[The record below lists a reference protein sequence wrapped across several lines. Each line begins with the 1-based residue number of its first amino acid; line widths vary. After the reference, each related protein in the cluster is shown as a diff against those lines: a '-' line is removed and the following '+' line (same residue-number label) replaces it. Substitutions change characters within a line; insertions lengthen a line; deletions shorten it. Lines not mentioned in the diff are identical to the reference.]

1 MENIKTL
8 EQIKRPWV
16 VAHRGY
22 RGSYP
27 ENTLVAFEA
36 AIRANTDMIELD
48 VSLTR
53 DRIPVVIHDNTL
65 DRTTNGSG
73 PVSEHTLA
81 ELKELDAGSW
91 FSTKFSGEAIP
102 TLEELLMSVKG

>member
-36 AIRANTDMIELD
+36 AIGVNADMIELD
-48 VSLTR
+48 ILLSKDGEL
-53 DRIPVVIHDNTL
+53 VVIHDKKKITNSIFRFGFFSFFQRLLTFLTL
-65 DRTTNGSG
+65 DY
-73 PVSEHTLA
+73 L
-81 ELKELDAGSW
+81 
-91 FSTKFSGEAIP
+91 F
-102 TLEELLMSVKG
+102 